1 MLTTSTRL
9 KLQSILRRL
18 AQGSSISL
26 SERVYLQKFAD
37 CDRTVSSWLRQARR
51 QQLAGH
57 HRGGLDSLLDDLNLG
72 DAEPDQQHRPDSDD
86 LGDWF
91 GGADSWLRRD

>member
-1 MLTTSTRL
+1 MLTTTTRL

-18 AQGSSISL
+18 AEGSNISL

-51 QQLAGH
+51 QQLSGR
-57 HRGGLDSLLDDLNLG
+57 HRVGVDQLLDELNLG
-72 DAEPDQQHRPDSDD
+72 SAEPDQQLRPDADD

>member
-72 DAEPDQQHRPDSDD
+72 DAEPDQQHRPESDD

>member
-18 AQGSSISL
+18 AEGSSITL
-26 SERVYLQKFAD
+26 PERVYLQKFAD

-51 QQLAGH
+51 QQLSGR
-57 HRGGLDSLLDDLNLG
+57 HRGGVDQLLDELNLG
-72 DAEPDQQHRPDSDD
+72 SAEPDQQHQPDADD

-91 GGADSWLRRD
+91 GGADPWLRRD

>member
-1 MLTTSTRL
+1 MLTTNTRL

>member
-18 AQGSSISL
+18 AEGSSISL

-37 CDRTVSSWLRQARR
+37 CDRSVSSWLRQARR
-51 QQLAGH
+51 QQLASGC
-57 HRGGLDSLLDDLNLG
+57 RSGVDGLLDDLNIG
-72 DAEPDQQHRPDSDD
+72 SAEPDQQHRPGADD

-91 GGADSWLRRD
+91 GGAEPWLRRD

>member
-9 KLQSILRRL
+9 KLQSILRRI
-18 AQGSSISL
+18 AEGTSITL

-37 CDRTVSSWLRQARR
+37 RDRTVSSWLRHARR
-51 QQLAGH
+51 QQLSGC

-72 DAEPDQQHRPDSDD
+72 TAEPDQQHRPEVDD

-91 GGADSWLRRD
+91 GGADPWLRRD

>member
-18 AQGSSISL
+18 AAGSSISL

-51 QQLAGH
+51 QQLSGRY
-57 HRGGLDSLLDDLNLG
+57 RGGVDQLLDELNLG
-72 DAEPDQQHRPDSDD
+72 SAEPDQQHQPDADD

-91 GGADSWLRRD
+91 GGADPWLRRD

>member
-18 AQGSSISL
+18 SEGSSISL

-37 CDRTVSSWLRQARR
+37 CDRSVSSWLRQARR
-51 QQLAGH
+51 QQLAG
-57 HRGGLDSLLDDLNLG
+57 GGRSGVDSLLDDLNIG
-72 DAEPDQQHRPDSDD
+72 SAEPDQQHRPGADD

-91 GGADSWLRRD
+91 GGAEPWLRRD

>member
-91 GGADSWLRRD
+91 GGAESWLRRD

>member
-9 KLQSILRRL
+9 KLQSILRRM
-18 AQGSSISL
+18 AEGSSITL

-37 CDRTVSSWLRQARR
+37 CDRSVSSWLRQARR
-51 QQLAGH
+51 QQLSG
-57 HRGGLDSLLDDLNLG
+57 RQRNGVDSLLDDLNLG
-72 DAEPDQQHRPDSDD
+72 SVEPDQHHRPGNHD

-91 GGADSWLRRD
+91 GGADPWLRRD

>member
-1 MLTTSTRL
+1 MLTTNTRL

-72 DAEPDQQHRPDSDD
+72 DAEPDQRHRPDADD

-91 GGADSWLRRD
+91 GGADYWLRRD

>member
-18 AQGSSISL
+18 AEGSSISL

-37 CDRTVSSWLRQARR
+37 CDRSVSSWLRQARR
-51 QQLAGH
+51 QQLASGC
-57 HRGGLDSLLDDLNLG
+57 RSGVDSLLDDLNIG
-72 DAEPDQQHRPDSDD
+72 SAEPDQQHRPGADD

-91 GGADSWLRRD
+91 GGAEPWLRRD

>member
-18 AQGSSISL
+18 AEGSSISL

-37 CDRTVSSWLRQARR
+37 CDRSVSSWLRQARR
-51 QQLAGH
+51 QQLAGGC
-57 HRGGLDSLLDDLNLG
+57 RSGVDSLLDDLNIG
-72 DAEPDQQHRPDSDD
+72 SAEPDQQHRPGADD

-91 GGADSWLRRD
+91 GGAEPWLRRD

>member
-18 AQGSSISL
+18 AEGSSISL

-37 CDRTVSSWLRQARR
+37 CDRSVSSWLRQARR
-51 QQLAGH
+51 QQLAGGV
-57 HRGGLDSLLDDLNLG
+57 RSGVDSLLDDLNIG
-72 DAEPDQQHRPDSDD
+72 SAEPDQQHRPGADD

-91 GGADSWLRRD
+91 GGAEPWLRRD

>member
-1 MLTTSTRL
+1 MLTTNTRL

-57 HRGGLDSLLDDLNLG
+57 HRGGLDSLLDGLNLG
-72 DAEPDQQHRPDSDD
+72 DAEPDQRHRPDADD

>member
-1 MLTTSTRL
+1 MLTTNTRL

-37 CDRTVSSWLRQARR
+37 CDRTVSSWLRRARR

-72 DAEPDQQHRPDSDD
+72 DAEPDQRHRPDADD

>member
-1 MLTTSTRL
+1 MLTTTTRL

-18 AQGSSISL
+18 AEGSNISL

-51 QQLAGH
+51 QQLSER
-57 HRGGLDSLLDDLNLG
+57 HRVGVDQLLDELNLG
-72 DAEPDQQHRPDSDD
+72 SAEPDQQHRPDADD

>member
-18 AQGSSISL
+18 AEGSSISL

-37 CDRTVSSWLRQARR
+37 CDRSVSSWLRQARR
-51 QQLAGH
+51 QQLASGC
-57 HRGGLDSLLDDLNLG
+57 RSGVDGLLDDLNIG
-72 DAEPDQQHRPDSDD
+72 SAEPDQQLRPGADD

-91 GGADSWLRRD
+91 GGAEPWLRRD

>member
-1 MLTTSTRL
+1 MLTTTTRL

-18 AQGSSISL
+18 AEGSNISL

-51 QQLAGH
+51 QQLSGR
-57 HRGGLDSLLDDLNLG
+57 HRVGVDQLLDELNLG
-72 DAEPDQQHRPDSDD
+72 NAEPDQQHRPDADD

>member
-37 CDRTVSSWLRQARR
+37 CDRTVSSWLRQTRR

>member
-18 AQGSSISL
+18 AEGSSISL

-37 CDRTVSSWLRQARR
+37 CDRSVSSWLRQARR
-51 QQLAGH
+51 QQLASGCR
-57 HRGGLDSLLDDLNLG
+57 RGVDSLLDDLNIG
-72 DAEPDQQHRPDSDD
+72 SAEPDQQHRPGADD

-91 GGADSWLRRD
+91 GGAEPWLRRD

>member
-1 MLTTSTRL
+1 MLTTNTRL

-72 DAEPDQQHRPDSDD
+72 DAEPDQRHRPDADD

>member
-1 MLTTSTRL
+1 MLTTTTRL

-18 AQGSSISL
+18 AEGSNISL

-51 QQLAGH
+51 QQLSGR
-57 HRGGLDSLLDDLNLG
+57 HRVGVDQLLDELNLG
-72 DAEPDQQHRPDSDD
+72 SAEPDKQHRPDADD

>member
-1 MLTTSTRL
+1 MLTTTTRL

-18 AQGSSISL
+18 AEGSNISL

-51 QQLAGH
+51 QQLSGR
-57 HRGGLDSLLDDLNLG
+57 HRVGVDQLLDELNLG
-72 DAEPDQQHRPDSDD
+72 STEPDQQHRPDADD

>member
-18 AQGSSISL
+18 AEGSSISL

-37 CDRTVSSWLRQARR
+37 CDRSVSSWLRQARR
-51 QQLAGH
+51 QQLAIGC
-57 HRGGLDSLLDDLNLG
+57 RSGVDGLLDDLNIG
-72 DAEPDQQHRPDSDD
+72 SAEPDQQHRPGADD

-91 GGADSWLRRD
+91 GGAEPWLRRD

>member
-9 KLQSILRRL
+9 RLQSILRRL
-18 AQGSSISL
+18 AEGSSISL

-37 CDRTVSSWLRQARR
+37 CDRSVSSWLRQARR
-51 QQLAGH
+51 QQLASGC
-57 HRGGLDSLLDDLNLG
+57 RSGVDSLLDDLNIG
-72 DAEPDQQHRPDSDD
+72 SAEPDQQHRPGADD

-91 GGADSWLRRD
+91 GGAEPWLRRD

>member
-18 AQGSSISL
+18 AQGSSIGL